1 MSDLKLL
8 KILNAEIFYKD
19 VESLV
24 NKHNLSYMDAV
35 IYYCEKND
43 IEIETAGAMVK
54 SNFRFKSHIQQEGE
68 TLRYL
73 PKTAKLPI

>member
-43 IEIETAGAMVK
+43 IEIEAAGAMVK

>member
-24 NKHNLSYMDAV
+24 NNHILSYMDAV
-35 IYYCEKND
+35 VYYCEKND
-43 IEIETAGAMVK
+43 IEIETAGALVK
-54 SNFRFKSHIQQEGE
+54 SNFRFKSYIQQEGE

-73 PKTAKLPI
+73 PKTAKLPV